1 MNLAKLSSYMK
12 ITNIHEA
19 KTNLSKLI
27 EAVLAGE
34 DVIIAKAG
42 KPAIRLIPYRENKE
56 PRTPGGWE
64 GKVTMSDDFDE
75 ELPADILSGF
85 MGEESV

>member
-1 MNLAKLSSYMK
+1 MK
-12 ITNIHEA
+12 ITNIEEA

-34 DVIIAKAG
+34 DVIIAEAG
-42 KPAIRLIPYRENKE
+42 KPAIRMIPYQESKK

-64 GKVTMSDDFDE
+64 GKVIMSDDFDD
-75 ELPADILSGF
+75 ELPPEILAGF
-85 MGEESV
+85 IGEKEV

>member
-1 MNLAKLSSYMK
+1 MR

-42 KPAIRLIPYRENKE
+42 KPAIRMIPYRENKK

-64 GKVTMSDDFDE
+64 GKVTMSDDFDD
-75 ELPADILSGF
+75 ELPPEILAGF
-85 MGEESV
+85 TGEEEV

>member
-1 MNLAKLSSYMK
+1 MR

-34 DVIIAKAG
+34 DVIIAEAG
-42 KPAIRLIPYRENKE
+42 KPVIRMIPYQENKQ

-64 GKVTMSDDFDE
+64 GKVTMSDDFDD
-75 ELPADILSGF
+75 ELPPEIIAGF
-85 MGEESV
+85 TGEEV

>member
-1 MNLAKLSSYMK
+1 MR

-34 DVIIAKAG
+34 EVIIAKAG
-42 KPAIRLIPYRENKE
+42 KPAIRMIPYRENKQ
-56 PRTPGGWE
+56 PRIPGGWE
-64 GKVTMSDDFDE
+64 GKVMMSDDFDD
-75 ELPADILSGF
+75 ELPPEILAGF
-85 MGEESV
+85 TGEEEV

>member
-1 MNLAKLSSYMK
+1 MR

-42 KPAIRLIPYRENKE
+42 KPAIRMIPYRENKE

-64 GKVTMSDDFDE
+64 GKVTMSDDFDD
-75 ELPADILSGF
+75 ELPSEILAGF
-85 MGEESV
+85 TGEEEV

>member
-1 MNLAKLSSYMK
+1 MR
-12 ITNIHEA
+12 ITNIYEA

-42 KPAIRLIPYRENKE
+42 KPAIRMIPYLESKE
-56 PRTPGGWE
+56 PRIPGGWE
-64 GKVTMSDDFDE
+64 GKVTMSDDFDD
-75 ELPADILSGF
+75 ELPLEIIASFSGN
-85 MGEESV
+85 EI

>member
-1 MNLAKLSSYMK
+1 MK

-42 KPAIRLIPYRENKE
+42 KPAIRMIPYRESKE
-56 PRTPGGWE
+56 PRKPGGWE
-64 GKVTMSDDFDE
+64 DKVTMSDDFDD
-75 ELPADILSGF
+75 ELPSEILAGF
-85 MGEESV
+85 TGEESA

>member
-1 MNLAKLSSYMK
+1 M
-12 ITNIHEA
+12 TNIHEA

-34 DVIIAKAG
+34 DVIIAEAG
-42 KPAIRLIPYRENKE
+42 KPVIRMIPYQENRE

-64 GKVTMSDDFDE
+64 GKVTMSDDFDD
-75 ELPADILSGF
+75 ELPLEIILGNSY
-85 MGEESV
+85 